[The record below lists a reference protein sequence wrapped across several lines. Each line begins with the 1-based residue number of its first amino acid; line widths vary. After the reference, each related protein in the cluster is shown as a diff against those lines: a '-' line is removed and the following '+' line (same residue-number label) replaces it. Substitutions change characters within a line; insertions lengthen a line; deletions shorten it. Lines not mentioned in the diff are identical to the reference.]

1 MNKSQKKVKLL
12 RAYAIERGF
21 SMPED
26 FDISSIAALCSV
38 YNGIGAEWMPK
49 LVRRTV
55 TKYLFY
61 LEPAALIHDYEYYT
75 YGSVKGYWSFS
86 LANLRLAYNACK
98 DYRPLSGIAAFLL
111 CQIFGWSAWQEGKE
125 TIAYYNYLNE
135 EVKK

>member
-1 MNKSQKKVKLL
+1 
-12 RAYAIERGF
+12 
-21 SMPED
+21 MPED
-26 FDISSIAALCSV
+26 FDISSIATLCSV

-49 LVRRTV
+49 KLRKTI

-61 LEPAALIHDYEYYT
+61 LEPAALIHDYEYYI
-75 YGSVKGYWSFS
+75 YGAVKGYWAFS
-86 LANLRLAYNACK
+86 VANLRLAYNACK
-98 DYRPLSGIAAFLL
+98 DYRPFSGIAAALL